1 MLPGSKQGPPGL
13 SRFDLTR
20 RKQAMAP
27 KKPEPK
33 DSEQPK
39 GTLVIVFTYMVT
51 IIVLW
56 SWVYLTLI
64 ERGVTR

>member
-1 MLPGSKQGPPGL
+1 
-13 SRFDLTR
+13 
-20 RKQAMAP
+20 MAP
-27 KKPEPK
+27 KKPEPNQ
-33 DSEQPK
+33 SEQQPK